1 MPDTHST
8 PIEPQDT
15 PPLSASRPTALI
27 TIRTDQ
33 GPLDLVQGSTLAEA
47 VDILL
52 IAQGKSPDSVAT
64 AVNGQFVARGLRADY
79 PLHDGD
85 TVLCF
90 SPITG
95 G

>member
-1 MPDTHST
+1 MRSPL
-8 PIEPQDT
+8 PIDYN
-15 PPLSASRPTALI
+15 I

-33 GPLDLVQGSTLAEA
+33 GHMAVPAGSTLDVV
-47 VDILL
+47 VDKLVS
-52 IAQGKSPDSVAT
+52 AQGKTPACVAT
-64 AVNGQFVARGLRADY
+64 AVNGLFVARGARASHV
-79 PLHDGD
+79 LNEGD

>member
-1 MPDTHST
+1 MHDTPHDT
-8 PIEPQDT
+8 LAAVDARTDAT
-15 PPLSASRPTALI
+15 PPLV

-33 GPLDLVQGSTLAEA
+33 GPLSLVHGSTLAEA
-47 VDILL
+47 LDILL
-52 IAQGKSPDSVAT
+52 AANGVQGKPADGVAT
-64 AVNGQFVARGLRADY
+64 AVNGQFVPRHARATHL
-79 PLHDGD
+79 LHDGD

>member
-1 MPDTHST
+1 MMATPDT
-8 PIEPQDT
+8 
-15 PPLSASRPTALI
+15 L

-33 GPLDLVQGSTLAEA
+33 GDVQLPAGSNLADA
-47 VDILL
+47 VGRIL
-52 IAQGKSPDSVAT
+52 QGRETTHEQVAT
-64 AVNGQFVARGLRADY
+64 AVNGQFVARSARATHA
-79 PLHDGD
+79 LHDGD

>member
-1 MPDTHST
+1 MPTITVHT
-8 PIEPQDT
+8 ERG
-15 PPLSASRPTALI
+15 PLSLPA
-27 TIRTDQ
+27 
-33 GPLDLVQGSTLAEA
+33 GSTLADAVAALLAPAHTGAPPEA
-47 VDILL
+47 THT
-52 IAQGKSPDSVAT
+52 ATHVAT
-64 AVNGQFVARGLRADY
+64 AVNGSFVARHARGTH

>member
-1 MPDTHST
+1 MSST
-8 PIEPQDT
+8 FLTIHTDRG
-15 PPLSASRPTALI
+15 PLSLPT
-27 TIRTDQ
+27 
-33 GPLDLVQGSTLAEA
+33 GSTLADA
-47 VDILL
+47 VEQLL
-52 IAQGKSPDSVAT
+52 QGSSRDADTIAT
-64 AVNGQFVARGLRADY
+64 AVNGEFVARGARPHH

>member
-1 MPDTHST
+1 MAMPDS
-8 PIEPQDT
+8 
-15 PPLSASRPTALI
+15 L

-33 GPLDLVQGSTLAEA
+33 GDVQLPTGSTLAHA
-47 VDILL
+47 VACIL
-52 IAQGKSPDSVAT
+52 QGRETTPEQVAT
-64 AVNGQFVARGLRADY
+64 AVNGQFVARSLRPTHA
-79 PLHDGD
+79 LHDGD

>member
-1 MPDTHST
+1 MNTST
-8 PIEPQDT
+8 G
-15 PPLSASRPTALI
+15 LPTTI
-27 TIRTDQ
+27 TVQTDQ
-33 GPLDLVQGSTLAEA
+33 GPLTLPAGSHLSDAVTALWSRTQGAADATATPA
-47 VDILL
+47 DPTF
-52 IAQGKSPDSVAT
+52 AAAVAT
-64 AVNGQFVARGLRADY
+64 AVNGQFVARHLRATH

>member
-1 MPDTHST
+1 MTTTHDT
-8 PIEPQDT
+8 
-15 PPLSASRPTALI
+15 I

-33 GPLDLVQGSTLAEA
+33 GELNLPAGITLADAMDA
-47 VDILL
+47 VLAGQDK
-52 IAQGKSPDSVAT
+52 GPESVAT
-64 AVNGQFVARGLRADY
+64 AVNGAFVSRGARAGHVLR
-79 PLHDGD
+79 DGD